1 MPLNELERLAA
12 VNRFLDL
19 EVDRNAELED
29 IVKMAAEI
37 CHTPVAL
44 ITLLDD
50 ETQFIKFQ
58 TGFDCER
65 TDKKDAFCQY
75 AIQAYDILEV
85 PDANQDPRF
94 VNNPLVTGDPNI
106 RFYAGA
112 PLTTRDG
119 HNLGSLCVIDQ
130 QPRQL
135 TDQQRRMLSALSRQA
150 MKILEFEM
158 SIKVL
163 GQQVATIKQSEV
175 KLRSFF
181 ESSVSCHL
189 LLGINFEVMAFNKP
203 VQQIIHRL
211 FGAKLREGA
220 DIREYVHK
228 SHLEEFVSSCTA
240 ALQGQTIVSEQE
252 LVYPDRAV
260 YWYFVYEPAMTPD
273 GTIIGVSYNAT
284 DITDRIK
291 QERLIFAQNES
302 LRKIAFMQSH
312 ELRRPVSSILG
323 LMNLRRKLLPVRPSG
338 TVDAGDGSQR
348 A

>member
-1 MPLNELERLAA
+1 MSFVILVIKKCMPLNELERLAA

-189 LLGINFEVMAFNKP
+189 LLGINFEVIAFNKP

-220 DIREYVHK
+220 DIREYVHNPILK
-228 SHLEEFVSSCTA
+228 NLSAAARPHYKARPLSASKNLSIQTA
-240 ALQGQTIVSEQE
+240 RFT
-252 LVYPDRAV
+252 
-260 YWYFVYEPAMTPD
+260 
-273 GTIIGVSYNAT
+273 GTLFTSP
-284 DITDRIK
+284 
-291 QERLIFAQNES
+291 L
-302 LRKIAFMQSH
+302 
-312 ELRRPVSSILG
+312 
-323 LMNLRRKLLPVRPSG
+323 
-338 TVDAGDGSQR
+338 
-348 A
+348 